1 MATPPPA
8 RPERRDVARRDYYEI
23 LGVRKDAPDAEIKK
37 AYRRLAMKHH
47 PDRNPGDAASEAAFK
62 DAKEAYE
69 VLSDPKTRS
78 TYDQFGHAGVEAA
91 AGGARGGPGFNPGE
105 AFGDIFG
112 DVFGD
117 IFGGGGARRGR
128 STVFRGADLRYEL
141 ALTLDQAV
149 FGDTVNLTMPTLVP
163 CETCNG
169 SGARPGTRPVTC
181 RTCEGAGQ
189 VRMAQGF
196 FSIQQTCPTC
206 RGTGQ
211 QIEQPCGTCQG
222 RGRNQKSKTLAV
234 KVPAGVD
241 TGDRIRLTGE
251 GEAGQNGG
259 PPGDL
264 YVEIRTQPHEI
275 FERDGA
281 DLSCAVPVSF
291 TTAALGGSVQVPT
304 LDGEV
309 QLRIPAETQSGRVF
323 RLRGKGVRPVRASA
337 PGDLYCRVEVET
349 PVNLTAEQKRLLEA
363 FNEALLKG
371 GDRHRPRSQSWLDG
385 VRKFFEKISP

>member
-1 MATPPPA
+1 MAK
-8 RPERRDVARRDYYEI
+8 RDYYEV
-23 LGVRKDAPDAEIKK
+23 LGVGRDAGEADIKK

-47 PDRNPGDAASEAAFK
+47 PDRNPDDPKAEAAFK
-62 DAKEAYE
+62 EAKEAYE
-69 VLSDPKTRS
+69 VLSEKEKRAV
-78 TYDQFGHAGVEAA
+78 YDQHGHAGVEAA
-91 AGGARGGPGFNPGE
+91 AGGGRGGPGFNPGD

-117 IFGGGGARRGR
+117 IFGGGRRGR

-141 ALTLDQAV
+141 SLTLEQAV
-149 FGDTVNLTMPTLVP
+149 FGDTVNLTLPTLVN
-163 CETCNG
+163 CETCSG
-169 SGARPGTRPVTC
+169 SGAKPGTKPVTC
-181 RTCEGAGQ
+181 KTCEGAGQ

-206 RGTGQ
+206 RGSGQ
-211 QIEQPCGTCQG
+211 QIEQPCGSCQG
-222 RGRNQKSKTLAV
+222 RGRVQKNRTLAV

-264 YVEIRTQPHEI
+264 YVEIRIQPHDI

-281 DLSCAVPVSF
+281 DLSCGIPVNFAV
-291 TTAALGGSVQVPT
+291 AALGGSVQVPT

-309 QLRIPAETQSGRVF
+309 TLKIPAETQSGRVF
-323 RLRGKGVRPVRASA
+323 RLRGKGVRPVRGSG
-337 PGDLYCRVEVET
+337 PGDLFCRVEVET

-363 FNEALLKG
+363 FNEALVAG
-371 GDRHRPRSQSWLDG
+371 GDRHRPRNRSWLDG
-385 VRKFFEKISP
+385 VRRFFEKMSP

>member
-1 MATPPPA
+1 MAK
-8 RPERRDVARRDYYEI
+8 RDCYEV
-23 LGVRKDAPDAEIKK
+23 LGVAKDAPEADIKK

-47 PDRNPGDAASEAAFK
+47 PDRNPGDPKAEAAFK
-62 DAKEAYE
+62 EAKEAYE
-69 VLSDPKTRS
+69 TLTDADKRRI
-78 TYDQFGHAGVEAA
+78 YDQFGHAGLEAG
-91 AGGARGGPGFNPGE
+91 AGGGGRGGPGFNPGD

-117 IFGGGGARRGR
+117 IFGGGGRRGR

-141 ALTLDQAV
+141 TLTLEQAV
-149 FGDTVNLTMPTLVP
+149 FGDSVNLSVPSLVS

-169 SGARPGTRPVTC
+169 SGAKPGTKPVTC

-196 FSIQQTCPTC
+196 FSIQQACPTC

-211 QIEQPCGTCQG
+211 QVEHPCGTCQG
-222 RGRNQKSKTLAV
+222 RGRVQRTRTLAV

-241 TGDRIRLTGE
+241 NGDRIRLSGE

-264 YVEIRTQPHEI
+264 YVEIHLKPHDI

-281 DLSCAVPVSF
+281 DLSCAIPVSF
-291 TTAALGGSVQVPT
+291 ATASLGGSVQVPT
-304 LDGEV
+304 LGGEV
-309 QLRIPAETQSGRVF
+309 TLKIPAETQSGKVF
-323 RLRGKGVRPVRASA
+323 RLRGKGVRPVRASG

-349 PVNLTAEQKRLLEA
+349 PVNLTAEQKRLLEQ
-363 FNEALLKG
+363 FNEALLAG

-385 VRKFFEKISP
+385 VRRFFENIGS

>member
-1 MATPPPA
+1 MAK
-8 RPERRDVARRDYYEI
+8 RDYYEV
-23 LGVRKDAPDAEIKK
+23 LGVGREVGEAEIKK

-47 PDRNPGDAASEAAFK
+47 PDRNPDDPKAEAAFK
-62 DAKEAYE
+62 EAKEAYE
-69 VLSDPKTRS
+69 VLSDPDKRAV
-78 TYDQFGHAGVEAA
+78 YNQHGHAGVEAA
-91 AGGARGGPGFNPGE
+91 MGGGRGGPGMNPGD

-117 IFGGGGARRGR
+117 IFGGGRRGR

-141 ALTLDQAV
+141 SLTLEQAV
-149 FGDTVNLTMPTLVP
+149 FGDTINLTLPTQVN
-163 CETCNG
+163 CETCKG
-169 SGARPGTRPVTC
+169 SGAKPGTKPVTC
-181 RTCEGAGQ
+181 KTCEGAGQ

-206 RGTGQ
+206 RGAGQ
-211 QIEQPCGTCQG
+211 QIDHPCTSCQG
-222 RGRNQKSKTLAV
+222 RGRVQKSKTLAV

-241 TGDRIRLTGE
+241 NGDRIRLTGE

-264 YVEIRTQPHEI
+264 YVEIRTQPHDI

-281 DLSCAVPVSF
+281 DLSCGIPVNF
-291 TTAALGGSVQVPT
+291 ALAALGGVVQVPT

-309 QLRIPAETQSGRVF
+309 ALKIPAETQSGRVF
-323 RLRGKGVRPVRASA
+323 RLRGKGVRPVRGSG
-337 PGDLYCRVEVET
+337 PGDLFCRVEVET

-363 FNEALLKG
+363 FNEALQAG
-371 GDRHRPRSQSWLDG
+371 GDRHRPRSSSWLDG
-385 VRKFFEKISP
+385 VRRFFEKMTP